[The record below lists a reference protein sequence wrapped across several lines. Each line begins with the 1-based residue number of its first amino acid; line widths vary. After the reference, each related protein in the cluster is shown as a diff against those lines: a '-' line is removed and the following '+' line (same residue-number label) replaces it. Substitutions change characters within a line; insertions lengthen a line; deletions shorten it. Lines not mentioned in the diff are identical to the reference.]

1 MTEGRTPAEMAGLYE
16 WPRVVAVTGA
26 LGSGK
31 TEFVLNLA
39 RGLKERGERVTIAD
53 ADIINPYFY
62 IRQVADQLKQGRFV
76 INRAKHS

>member
-39 RGLKERGERVTIAD
+39 RGLKERGDVLLLVEKAVVSDKQERTEGCYLPEEVHPNQ
-53 ADIINPYFY
+53 II
-62 IRQVADQLKQGRFV
+62 
-76 INRAKHS
+76 